1 MAEHDSDTSMIEVLM
16 VEPGQR
22 PKIETIGSDLHSL
35 QEAVGGDIEAAYFF
49 KEPVALICWDEGK
62 LCGAPLNRAIRDDE
76 GNMVDIIA
84 GKFFI
89 CGLGEE
95 DFASLPKELQQKF
108 ADKFHHPEAFLKTS
122 RGIMAI
128 PIEPQ
133 KTTAK
138 SSHQRQEER

>member
-1 MAEHDSDTSMIEVLM
+1 MADSDASMIEVLM

-22 PKIETIGSDLHSL
+22 PKVETIGGDLHSL
-35 QEAVGGDIEAAYFF
+35 QKAVGGDIEAAYFF
-49 KEPVALICWDEGK
+49 QEPVALVCWDEGK

-95 DFASLPKELQQKF
+95 DFTSLPKELQQKF
-108 ADKFHHPEAFLKTS
+108 SEKFQHPEAFLRTS
-122 RGIMAI
+122 HGIMAI

-133 KTTAK
+133 KASAK
-138 SSHQRQEER
+138 STPHRQEER

>member
-1 MAEHDSDTSMIEVLM
+1 MAEHDSDVPMIEVLM

-22 PKIETIGSDLHSL
+22 PKVETIGSDLHSL
-35 QEAVGGDIEAAYFF
+35 QKAVGGDIEAAYFF
-49 KEPVALICWDEGK
+49 EDPVALICWDEGK
-62 LCGAPLNRAIRDDE
+62 LCGAPPNRAIRDDD

-95 DFASLPKELQQKF
+95 DFTSLPKELQQKF
-108 ADKFHHPEAFLKTS
+108 ADKFHHPEAFLRTS
-122 RGIMAI
+122 HGIMAI

-133 KTTAK
+133 KASAK
-138 SSHQRQEER
+138 STPHRQEER